1 MILSSRLAELQH
13 VPPAWKFC
21 AVQSQER
28 FDRENAQRAD
38 RRKWKT
44 TARPR
49 KTLPGSPDRGHEKN
63 KRARGTKPGPPART
77 ERKWK
82 CSGAPF
88 MGLRGRCR
96 LPSCICSSRMLSSC
110 LAAPMGATSW
120 VCEPA
125 SLSQKVTNAPINP
138 NLDSSSK
145 TDLET
150 RGKYREVKRN
160 LSKRALTQRKARARE
175 EPSPGPPASETDAGP
190 PGHQPRG
197 GAPARPRLS
206 RGQEGPT

>member
-1 MILSSRLAELQH
+1 MISSSRLAELQH

-21 AVQSQER
+21 AARSQER

-49 KTLPGSPDRGHEKN
+49 KHCPAARIEATKKQAREEDRE
-63 KRARGTKPGPPART
+63 
-77 ERKWK
+77 EVEV
-82 CSGAPF
+82 
-88 MGLRGRCR
+88 LRG
-96 LPSCICSSRMLSSC
+96 SRHGVAGCPAASATPGGC
-110 LAAPMGATSW
+110 PLAWLRRWGPRPAANTW
-120 VCEPA
+120 VFEPA
-125 SLSQKVTNAPINP
+125 SLSLKVTNAPINP
-138 NLDSSSK
+138 NLGSISK

-150 RGKYREVKRN
+150 RGKHRELKRK
-160 LSKRALTQRKARARE
+160 LSERALTQRKARARE
-175 EPSPGPPASETDAGP
+175 EPSPGPPTSETDAGP